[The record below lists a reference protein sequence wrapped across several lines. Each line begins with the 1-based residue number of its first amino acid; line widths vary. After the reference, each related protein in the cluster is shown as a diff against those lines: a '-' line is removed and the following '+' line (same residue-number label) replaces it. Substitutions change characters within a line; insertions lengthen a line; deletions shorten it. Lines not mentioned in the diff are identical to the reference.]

1 MIKMIPKKIYKS
13 GNAIGVLSAVGLAI
27 GAAIGSY
34 FGNFQKSIAWG
45 LALGI
50 LIGAMIEIFEN
61 LRSRN
66 KSSENQ

>member
-1 MIKMIPKKIYKS
+1 MIPKKIYKS
-13 GNAIGVLSAVGLAI
+13 GNAIGVGSAVVLAI

-45 LALGI
+45 LALGT
-50 LIGAMIEIFEN
+50 LLGAMIEIFEN

-66 KSSENQ
+66 KSSVNQ